1 MSTSKS
7 KANTRWTEAEHRD
20 FLVQAIAHLEASGGK
35 IDLNKIAANMGRTAK
50 SLSHMMH
57 SIRLEDNYVNAAHA
71 YAGPPV
77 PPTALGRPRAKQAL
91 NFTTAASSLKR
102 KAPASEDAD
111 GEEDVDATDDH
122 SFAPQKPK
130 KRQADPK
137 TMRRKTGG
145 LRLAKSQGKVDND
158 GKSLVPSP
166 PIIPIPPYSEETPS
180 EETPSEE
187 TPSEEAWKIA
197 RGLTQTAYPN
207 QIYEVNANA
216 FSVAETEHERAI
228 RMIKEEILSGDDSYG
243 EA

>member
-71 YAGPPV
+71 YSGPPV
-77 PPTALGRPRAKQAL
+77 PPTALGRPRAKQDL

-102 KAPASEDAD
+102 KAQASEDAD
-111 GEEDVDATDDH
+111 DEEDIDATDDY
-122 SFAPQKPK
+122 SLTPQKPK

-137 TMRRKTGG
+137 TMRMKTGG
-145 LRLAKSQGKVDND
+145 LRLAKSHGKVEND
-158 GKSLVPSP
+158 
-166 PIIPIPPYSEETPS
+166 
-180 EETPSEE
+180 
-187 TPSEEAWKIA
+187 
-197 RGLTQTAYPN
+197 
-207 QIYEVNANA
+207 
-216 FSVAETEHERAI
+216 AETEHERAI
-228 RMIKEEILSGDDSYG
+228 RMIKEEILSGDDSSG

>member
-77 PPTALGRPRAKQAL
+77 PPTALGRPRVKQAL
-91 NFTTAASSLKR
+91 NFTTTATSSLKR

-111 GEEDVDATDDH
+111 DEEDIDATDDH
-122 SFAPQKPK
+122 SFTPQKPK

-137 TMRRKTGG
+137 TMRRNTGG

-158 GKSLVPSP
+158 GKSLVPFP
-166 PIIPIPPYSEETPS
+166 PIISIPPYSEETPS
-180 EETPSEE
+180 EE
-187 TPSEEAWKIA
+187 AGKIA